1 MPQRM
6 GGRCRAGRADAS
18 RRRVDRAPLPQLR
31 SRPRLPTAQLIEART
46 ELDALDSLAACP
58 LLQRHP
64 GRYQAFLAEAPQLLS
79 AGAGVEAFQRRLQQ
93 LLFPGE
99 RQLAALA

>member
-1 MPQRM
+1 MCLHLALCSTCPPQRPPPP
-6 GGRCRAGRADAS
+6 
-18 RRRVDRAPLPQLR
+18 PLP
-31 SRPRLPTAQLIEART
+31 PHPQLIEART
-46 ELDALDSLAACP
+46 ELDSLDSLAACP

-79 AGAGVEAFQRRLQQ
+79 AGTGVEAFQRRLQQ

>member
-1 MPQRM
+1 MRS
-6 GGRCRAGRADAS
+6 GGAS
-18 RRRVDRAPLPQLR
+18 TVRPCLSFAPALDSP
-31 SRPRLPTAQLIEART
+31 PPQLIEART